1 MYSTGPQPNMTKA
14 GATART
20 ATVGKQRGMRN
31 LGGPYQL
38 DGERSITAESA
49 SCVLLRQCIRDMRAQ
64 SFFVWPDKPLSTLT
78 RPGGVPVKQL
88 IAYLL
93 DHAIIDFSGDLTL
106 DMVRDFL
113 REDDSPEGRK
123 LLGKLVED
131 RGVDDMVVT
140 LADCLQDYLRT
151 GITEEV
157 VREQIR
163 LYSES

>member
-1 MYSTGPQPNMTKA
+1 MPP
-14 GATART
+14 
-20 ATVGKQRGMRN
+20 VLRG
-31 LGGPYQL
+31 
-38 DGERSITAESA
+38 ES
-49 SCVLLRQCIRDMRAQ
+49 IRDMSEASLFCLIRPYP
-64 SFFVWPDKPLSTLT
+64 FGGLT
-78 RPGGVPVKQL
+78 VKQL

-113 REDDSPEGRK
+113 RDDDSPEGRK

-151 GITEEV
+151 GVNEET

>member
-1 MYSTGPQPNMTKA
+1 M
-14 GATART
+14 
-20 ATVGKQRGMRN
+20 
-31 LGGPYQL
+31 
-38 DGERSITAESA
+38 
-49 SCVLLRQCIRDMRAQ
+49 
-64 SFFVWPDKPLSTLT
+64 
-78 RPGGVPVKQL
+78 KQL

-93 DHAIIDFSGDLTL
+93 DHAILDFSGDLTL

-113 REDDSPEGRK
+113 RDDDSPESRS

-140 LADCLQDYLRT
+140 LADCLQDYLKT
-151 GITEEV
+151 GLNEDV